1 MRAANN
7 DIKEVSYF
15 KVFTYKL
22 LAYPSSRV
30 EEHVHTTFDCS
41 MTARH
46 FQVTSTYV
54 CLTVFYAMPASG
66 ALLDQTPAEYGAFI
80 VVKYA
85 RLASRFLHS
94 RCSGLQG
101 LCISRVQEQAEPLPN
116 EHACNTVYLFPVA
129 VQSF

>member
-22 LAYPSSRV
+22 LANSSSRV

-46 FQVTSTYV
+46 FQITSANM
-54 CLTVFYAMPASG
+54 CLTVFYAMPASC
-66 ALLDQTPAEYGAFI
+66 ALLD
-80 VVKYA
+80 
-85 RLASRFLHS
+85 
-94 RCSGLQG
+94 
-101 LCISRVQEQAEPLPN
+101 
-116 EHACNTVYLFPVA
+116 
-129 VQSF
+129 